1 MEDSSEK
8 LIKDFDNKIHLY
20 KGLAERTNVLLNS
33 LVENSIKP
41 HQLEFRLKDKDS
53 FTKKLVRKNFKYK
66 SLEQV
71 TDILGFRIVTYF
83 EDDIDIIENIIKTE
97 FEIDNE
103 NSIDKRKMEVDK
115 FGYRSVHYVVS
126 LNKERLKLTE
136 YKDYKRI
143 KFEIQIRS
151 ILQHSWAEIE
161 HDIGY
166 KGASEIPSSAKRT
179 FYRVAALLEQ
189 ADIEF
194 TKLRLEIK
202 EYEKN
207 IEKELT
213 NENLSIPLSKS
224 SIIAFIKGS
233 KVLAEIEKIT
243 ADRINSNIDEEI
255 DASLIGNKE
264 LIQDFF
270 DLNIKTINKL
280 EKSLI
285 QNKEEIITS
294 QDKFLKVYRENV
306 LKPKSTMTFVKGA
319 SILWLRTLLMRK

>member
-1 MEDSSEK
+1 MKDNSEK

-20 KGLAERTNVLLNS
+20 KGLAERTNILLNS

-53 FTKKLVRKNFKYK
+53 FTKKLIRKNFKYK

-71 TDILGFRIVTYF
+71 TDILGFRLVTYF
-83 EDDIDIIENIIKTE
+83 EDDIDIIEKIIIKE
-97 FEIDNE
+97 FEIDYE

-136 YKDYKRI
+136 YKDFKKI

-194 TKLRLEIK
+194 TKLRQEIK

-207 IEKELT
+207 IEKELM
-213 NENLSIPLSKS
+213 NENLNIQLNKS
-224 SIIAFIKGS
+224 SLIAFIKGS
-233 KVLAEIEKIT
+233 KVLNEIEKT
-243 ADRINSNIDEEI
+243 VADRINCNISDDI
-255 DASLIGNKE
+255 DLDLIGNKE
-264 LIQDFF
+264 LILDLNN
-270 DLNIKTINKL
+270 LNIKTVNEL

-285 QNKEEIITS
+285 KNTDELITS
-294 QDKFLKVYRENV
+294 QDEFLKIFNKNV
-306 LKPKSTMTFVKGA
+306 AKPEAYGTFIKGA
-319 SILWLRTLLMRK
+319 PILWLRNLLKK

>member
-1 MEDSSEK
+1 MEDNSEK

-20 KGLAERTNVLLNS
+20 KGLAERTHILLNS
-33 LVENSIKP
+33 LIENSIKP

-53 FTKKLVRKNFKYK
+53 FSKKLIRKNFKYK

-71 TDILGFRIVTYF
+71 TDILGFRLVTYF
-83 EDDIDIIENIIKTE
+83 EDDIDIIENIIKKE
-97 FEIDNE
+97 FEIDYK

-136 YKDYKRI
+136 YKDYKKI

-213 NENLSIPLSKS
+213 NENLNIQLSKS
-224 SIIAFIKGS
+224 SLIAFIKGS
-233 KVLAEIEKIT
+233 KVLEEIEKTT
-243 ADRINSNIDEEI
+243 ADRINCNIGDDI
-255 DASLIGNKE
+255 DSGLIGNKE
-264 LIQDFF
+264 LIQDLHN
-270 DLNIKTINKL
+270 LNIKTVNEL

-285 QNKEEIITS
+285 KNREEIMIS
-294 QDKFLKVYRENV
+294 QDKFLQIYDKNV
-306 LKPKSTMTFVKGA
+306 TRPKSSMTFIKGA
-319 SILWLRTLLMRK
+319 PILWLRNLLKK